1 LQLDSFTTG
10 KRLDEP
16 DYEVIEQKEIP
27 CIGWPTGAAKQM
39 RDANEPVY
47 EPPQPILP
55 ATAFSLIFHL
65 FVLTLIGWM
74 MRQDAGGTTSEVD
87 RVVGVAL
94 VERLP
99 DRDRYKVP
107 ETSEAKTR
115 QEASNP
121 DPTSAATAVA
131 PPPAAP
137 PPAAS
142 APLIDLEGVLQEMTA
157 GDVPSVGEGS
167 IQGAFGDGVDGQGS
181 AGVPKPGGA
190 PTTTM
195 VFGVTGSGSRFIYVF
210 DRSDSM
216 NGFGGSPLRAA
227 KSELKRSIETLSEAQ
242 QFQIIFYNDEAKPFV
257 PAGSP
262 LALLTGDKSMRR
274 RASAYVDSVRAFGGT
289 EHYGALKMALRMGPD
304 VIFFLTDARVPRLTA
319 NQLADVKRLAERAG
333 TSIHAIEFG
342 TESWAPEDS
351 FLRQLA
357 SENRGEYRYIPVTQL
372 SRDPTLGNTAAQAVS
387 NEASKASDADTDEGD
402 SQ

>member
-1 LQLDSFTTG
+1 
-10 KRLDEP
+10 
-16 DYEVIEQKEIP
+16 
-27 CIGWPTGAAKQM
+27 M

-65 FVLTLIGWM
+65 LVLTLVGWM

-87 RVVGVAL
+87 RPVGVAF
-94 VERLP
+94 VERMP
-99 DRDRYKVP
+99 DRDRYRVP

-121 DPTSAATAVA
+121 EPASAANAVA
-131 PPPAAP
+131 PPPAA
-137 PPAAS
+137 S
-142 APLIDLEGVLQEMTA
+142 VPLIDLEGVLQEMTA

-167 IQGAFGDGVDGQGS
+167 IQGAFGDGVDGQGP

-227 KSELKRSIETLSEAQ
+227 KSELKRSIESLSEAQ
-242 QFQIIFYNDEAKPFV
+242 QFQIIFYNDDAKPFV

-342 TESWAPEDS
+342 TESWTPEES

-372 SRDPTLGNTAAQAVS
+372 SRDLAPGNADAQAVS
-387 NEASKASDADTDEGD
+387 NEASKASDADTDAG
-402 SQ
+402 SP